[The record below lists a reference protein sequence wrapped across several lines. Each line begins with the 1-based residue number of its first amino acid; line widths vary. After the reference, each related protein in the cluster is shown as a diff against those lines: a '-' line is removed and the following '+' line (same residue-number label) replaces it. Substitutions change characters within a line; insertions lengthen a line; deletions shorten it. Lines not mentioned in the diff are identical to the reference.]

1 MSIYMTKLMKSWRDT
16 KWPACVGLTKN
27 KGKRY
32 EVWND
37 MGPIREVKWFYNFI
51 PSRFIDWDNN
61 GIKLKL

>member
-1 MSIYMTKLMKSWRDT
+1 MSKTLIPIHITFKLIKG
-16 KWPACVGLTKN
+16 KYVLYY

-32 EVWND
+32 KVWND